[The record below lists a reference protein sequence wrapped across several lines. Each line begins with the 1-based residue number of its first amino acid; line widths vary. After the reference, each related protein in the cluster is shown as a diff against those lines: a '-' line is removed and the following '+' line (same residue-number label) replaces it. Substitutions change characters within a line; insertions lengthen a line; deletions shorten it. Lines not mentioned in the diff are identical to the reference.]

1 MSARCFP
8 DMQLNINLA
17 SQPYEDS
24 RQFWTYWGT
33 GIGLLA
39 LVTVLLVFLAVNGFI
54 EGSRDR
60 QQMSKLKTQLAEFD
74 REKNQAQAMLNQPQN
89 RTVRDQS
96 RFLND
101 LFARKAFSW
110 TLAFEQLEQV
120 MPAHLHVISIH
131 PGISADNNLELKL
144 VVGGETR
151 EQALDLVR
159 KMESSKHFR
168 QTRIDAEK
176 FETANNVSANNDR
189 VTFDID
195 ALYVPANEMRDS
207 TGGMN

>member
-1 MSARCFP
+1 
-8 DMQLNINLA
+8 MQLNINLA

-33 GIGLLA
+33 GLGLLA
-39 LVTVLLVFLAVNGFI
+39 LVTALLVFLAVNGFV

-60 QQMSKLKTQLAEFD
+60 QQMAKLKTQLAEFD
-74 REKNQAQAMLNQPQN
+74 HERSQAEAMLNQPQN

-96 RFLND
+96 HFLNE

-159 KMESSKHFR
+159 KMEGSKHFR
-168 QTRIDAEK
+168 QTRIETEN
-176 FETANNVSANNDR
+176 FETSNGNAGNNDR
-189 VTFDID
+189 VRFDIN
-195 ALYVPANEMRDS
+195 AFYVPANEMRDS
-207 TGGMN
+207 SGGMN